1 MKVDETIDK
10 FKTRLIAKG
19 FTQKHSVDYF
29 DTYFPVVRIATI
41 RVLFALDSIQNLV
54 IHKMDIKIAFLN
66 NDLDEEIY
74 VQQLIRFVMPRQEY
88 KVYKLVKS
96 LYGLKQPP
104 KQ

>member
-1 MKVDETIDK
+1 
-10 FKTRLIAKG
+10 
-19 FTQKHSVDYF
+19 
-29 DTYFPVVRIATI
+29 
-41 RVLFALDSIQNLV
+41 
-54 IHKMDIKIAFLN
+54 MDIKIAFLN